1 MKIKVGISNYGL
13 ENLRIVV
20 TVIDSESIHSN
31 NLFKNSLDYPS
42 DDGWFFVEN
51 KDNIN
56 WIENVFFDE
65 EKARM
70 WADKEIKCLE
80 EKLNI

>member
-1 MKIKVGISNYGL
+1 MKARVDL
-13 ENLRIVV
+13 ERLPTCSRMVI
-20 TVIDSESIHSN
+20 TIIDSESIHSN

-42 DDGWFFVEN
+42 DNDWFFIEN

-70 WADKEIKCLE
+70 WADREIKILKD
-80 EKLNI
+80 KLNI